1 MKFKKTIIQPLLG
14 MLDANAKK
22 KGVWIIGLMVFNAML
37 DFFSLASFLP
47 LIFLLVNPN
56 SISSNNFINSIYST
70 FNFTTPAQF
79 FIASTICVLLFTL
92 VKNIVGIWITNSKAN
107 YSFTIGSHI
116 SSHMLS
122 KYLEMSYLRF
132 TQADFSKEFNRIANL
147 PIAFA
152 NNIIM
157 PLANLISEGL
167 VFLILLLCI
176 VVFDSKVFLLL
187 LIVLTPIGLIYRS
200 KRKQISQTSADL
212 KEKYPLT
219 LKYAL
224 QVVEGFVDIKVSGK
238 ESFFKIRF
246 GNTSKSLAKTFTH
259 EHTTQ
264 TGASR
269 LTEIVAGVVICSL
282 IIYSVLTHQN
292 YQQTLML
299 LGVYAGVSFRMI
311 PSLNRILNAFLQ
323 IRSHEYLFDELQGSA
338 KDNSSEIQE
347 TTGALDFR
355 TIELNDIS
363 FRYPDGARALSH
375 ASITIHKGEKIALT
389 GKSGTGKTTLLTI
402 LLQLIKADTG
412 KILLDGNELQAE
424 NIKSWRNLFAYVPQS
439 PYILDGTL
447 LENIAFGL
455 SKEQINHQKVVQLIA
470 DLDLQKMIDQLPNG
484 LETYIGEKGIRLS
497 GGQRQRIAIARAL
510 YADAEI
516 LLLDEVT
523 NQLDMK
529 SEQEVLQT
537 LEKVAL
543 QNKTIVMIT
552 HHEHIINR
560 FDKILQIENG
570 AILEKSAP
578 YTLLQ

>member
-1 MKFKKTIIQPLLG
+1 
-14 MLDANAKK
+14 MLDSSAKK
-22 KGVWIIGLMVFNAML
+22 KGVWIIVLMAINALL

-56 SISSNNFINSIYST
+56 YVSSNDFLNSIYST

-79 FIASTICVLLFTL
+79 IIALTICVLLFTL
-92 VKNIVGIWITNSKAN
+92 VKNLAGVWITHSKAN
-107 YSFTIGSHI
+107 YAFSLGSDI

-122 KYLEMSYLRF
+122 RYLEMSYLKF
-132 TQADFSKEFNRIANL
+132 TQADFSKELNRIANL

-152 NNIIM
+152 NNTIM

-176 VVFDSKVFLLL
+176 VVFDSQVFLLL
-187 LIVLTPIGLIYRS
+187 LMVLTPIGLIYRS
-200 KRKQISQTSADL
+200 KRKQISKTSADL
-212 KEKYPLT
+212 KEKYPLS

-224 QVVEGFVDIKVSGK
+224 QAVEGFVDIKMSRN
-238 ESFFKIRF
+238 ESFFKNRF
-246 GNTSKSLAKTFTH
+246 RNMSKGLAKTFSQ

-264 TGASR
+264 TGTSR

-311 PSLNRILNAFLQ
+311 PSLNRILNAVLQ
-323 IRSHEYLFDELQGSA
+323 IKSHEYLFQELQGSA
-338 KDNSSEIQE
+338 KGNSSEIQD
-347 TTGALDFR
+347 TTRALDFR

-363 FRYPDGARALSH
+363 FRYPDGAYALSH
-375 ASITIHKGEKIALT
+375 ASITMHKGEKIALM
-389 GKSGTGKTTLLTI
+389 GKSGTGKTTLLAI

-412 KILLDGNELQAE
+412 KILLNGNEIQADDVS
-424 NIKSWRNLFAYVPQS
+424 SWRKLFAYVPQS
-439 PYILDGTL
+439 PYLLDGTI

-455 SKEQINHQKVVQLIA
+455 AKEQIDQERVAQLIG
-470 DLDLQKMIDQLPNG
+470 DLDLHEMIDQLPDG

-510 YADAEI
+510 YADAAI

-523 NQLDMK
+523 NQLDAR

-552 HHEHIINR
+552 HHEHLINR
-560 FDKILQIENG
+560 FNKILHLENG

-578 YTLLQ
+578 YTLLR